1 MAVHKNVRDVVSQ
14 TDLIMVVGI
23 LKRVF
28 RRNQDITDFLNKVDD
43 QEELD
48 RLYEALGVLIG
59 LVEDDDD
66 KPVEEEPHKGKKQGP
81 GNKIVV

>member
-59 LVEDDDD
+59 LVEDED
-66 KPVEEEPHKGKKQGP
+66 KPEVEEPHKGKKQGP